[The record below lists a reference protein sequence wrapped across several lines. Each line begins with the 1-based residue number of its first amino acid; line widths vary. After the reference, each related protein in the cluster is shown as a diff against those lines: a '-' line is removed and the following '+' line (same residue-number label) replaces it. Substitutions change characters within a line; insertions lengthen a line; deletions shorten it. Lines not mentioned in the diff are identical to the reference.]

1 MESFYRF
8 LGGPRTFLGG
18 SKTIINNNFI
28 GGMPMMRAA
37 FRPCHMPFF
46 GGHCFGGASKA
57 FNLMLGFGLAS
68 SLIGNITGLFSK
80 QNNNLNNMY
89 YDSLNNYYYPGYTP
103 ANNYN
108 NYINSNNLET
118 QYLTTL
124 NSKVEN
130 LEEQLSRYQKELD
143 NIKKNQTEQTATREI
158 TPDKSVPAD
167 EIETVQDIP
176 ETETIQEENKYHEPI
191 NNVEE
196 NKSEQTITPTN
207 AEQDEIEIGTE
218 IKPEESPKTLDDYLN
233 NAGFDKLDSTAQNY
247 VKSRISNAY
256 LDENGNVKYD
266 IKAIVH
272 DGDNL
277 NSIIDRFYSKD
288 EKSSLE
294 VAKAK
299 LHTQGS
305 ETRLIVNPLSG
316 DTIIANGV
324 SEYGLKAL
332 MLEAKNGITRQGEIT
347 KTNKKIANL
356 KTAFINGE
364 NKLSRAYVLQNKLM
378 SEAEYNKIIKEKYSS

>member
-1 MESFYRF
+1 MESFYSF

-46 GGHCFGGASKA
+46 GGHCFGGTSKA